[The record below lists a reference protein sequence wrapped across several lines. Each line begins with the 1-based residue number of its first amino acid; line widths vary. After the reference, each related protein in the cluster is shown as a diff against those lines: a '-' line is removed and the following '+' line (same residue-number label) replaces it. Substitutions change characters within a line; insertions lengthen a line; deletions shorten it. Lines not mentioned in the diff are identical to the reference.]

1 MSFFTP
7 YTYVRAKPVRA
18 RVTPSRFRLT
28 YAFELRL
35 YTAEGAPV
43 AGSNRVVNLP
53 IAPRRYEVSAPL
65 AHEITPTLRGVA
77 AHEAGFV
84 MQEITVEGTCGIATK
99 TGWSPGSVSGATI
112 KGGGIFAADGNT
124 IWRELRNL
132 FLIYSQLLQTG
143 THRPVM
149 VWHDFDRDDHWIVVP
164 TAWEVDR
171 TAAETRVH
179 FPYRIKMTSVA
190 SADVGGIPG
199 EAQVVRTVESAVAAA
214 VGAVNLITAAA
225 LDAEALVNETTG
237 VVRDSTIAVLGAV
250 QSLGVA
256 AQGIRD
262 GVQDVLAVPYDVVRA
277 WRSLVQTWRA
287 ALSLDDE
294 FEAWDP
300 TDDSASIAVARYAN
314 AAAMEDAF
322 DALLARPEVFGER
335 LPDAQARNTA
345 LERGDRLLTQEEI
358 DLTLAAA
365 EADPAVSTG
374 LTARV
379 TPGSETRRRTLDSA
393 PVEAGDA
400 YIGTRV
406 YTVREGD
413 TLQGIAQ
420 REIGDATRWL
430 DIAALNRLRAP
441 YISPWAMPDT
451 VTPGD
456 TILIPVAV
464 DARDVSRQPPQARD
478 DAARRLLGID
488 IYLND
493 RGTWEA
499 DPATAQ
505 DLRIIGGIPNF
516 AQALE
521 RIKFRT
527 ELGAN
532 PIWPQIGILAPI
544 GQPNGAGVPEAVAL
558 SVRGVALGD
567 RRTAEITRLE
577 VADVGDGV
585 NVEIDIVPL
594 GAQATQT
601 LRAPAAAS

>member
-1 MSFFTP
+1 MAFFTP
-7 YTYVRAKPVRA
+7 YTYVKAKPVQP

-53 IAPRRYEVSAPL
+53 MAPTRYDVSAPL
-65 AHEITPTLRGVA
+65 AHELTPTLRGVA

-84 MQEITVEGTCGIATK
+84 MQEITVEGTCGLATK
-99 TGWSPGSVSGATI
+99 TGWSPGTVSGASI

-132 FLIYSQLLQTG
+132 FLIYSQLLNTG
-143 THRPVM
+143 THRPVL

-164 TAWEVDR
+164 SAWEVDR
-171 TAAETRVH
+171 TAEATRIH

-190 SADVGGIPG
+190 SADVGGLPG
-199 EAQVVRTVESAVAAA
+199 EASIVRVAESGVAAA
-214 VGAVNLITAAA
+214 LGAINLVTAAA
-225 LDAEALVNETTG
+225 LDAEALINTATG
-237 VVRDSTIAVLGAV
+237 LVLNSTVAVLGAV
-250 QSLGVA
+250 QSLGAA

-262 GVQDVLAVPYDVVRA
+262 GVQDVLAVPYGVVLA
-277 WRSLVQTWRA
+277 WRSLVQTWRE
-287 ALSLDDE
+287 ALSLDAE
-294 FEAWDP
+294 FAAWEP
-300 TDDSASIAVARYAN
+300 TDPDASAAVAYYAN
-314 AAAMEDAF
+314 AAAMEDAL
-322 DALLARPEVFGER
+322 DALLAQPEVFGEP
-335 LPDAQARNTA
+335 LSDAQARGAT
-345 LERGDRLLTQEEI
+345 LERGDRLLTQDEI
-358 DLTLAAA
+358 DATLFIA
-365 EADPAVSTG
+365 ESDPSLVRG

-379 TPGSETRRRTLDSA
+379 TPGSETRRGVAADGQNNA
-393 PVEAGDA
+393 PA

-413 TLQGIAQ
+413 TLHSIAQ
-420 REIGDATRWL
+420 REIGDTSRWV

-441 YISPWAMPDT
+441 YITPWGMPDT
-451 VTPGD
+451 VTPGT
-456 TILIPVAV
+456 TILIPVTV
-464 DARDVSRQPPQARD
+464 DARDVSRQAPRATD
-478 DAARRLLGID
+478 DADRRTLGVD
-488 IYLND
+488 IYLTPA
-493 RGTWEA
+493 GAWAA
-499 DPATAQ
+499 DPATSQ
-505 DLRIIGGIPNF
+505 DLRTIGGVPNF

-521 RIKFRT
+521 RIKFKT

-567 RRTAEITRLE
+567 RRTAEVIRLE
-577 VADVGDGV
+577 VVDLGDGV

-594 GAQATQT
+594 GTQATQT
-601 LRAPAAAS
+601 LRAPAVAT

>member
-1 MSFFTP
+1 MAFFTP
-7 YTYVRAKPVRA
+7 YTYVPSKPVRA
-18 RVTPSRFRLT
+18 RTTPSRFRLT

-35 YTAEGAPV
+35 YTAEGALM

-53 IAPRRYEVSAPL
+53 LAPTRYDLSSPL
-65 AHEITPTLRGVA
+65 AHELTPTLRGVA

-84 MQEITVEGTCGIATK
+84 MQEITIEGTCGIATK
-99 TGWSPGSVSGATI
+99 TGWSPGAISGASI
-112 KGGGIFAADGNT
+112 KGGGIFAGNGNT

-132 FLIYSQLLQTG
+132 FLIYSQLLDTG

-149 VWHDFDRDDHWIVVP
+149 IWHDFDRDDHLVVVP
-164 TAWEVDR
+164 TAWEVER
-171 TAAETRVH
+171 TAEATRIH

-190 SADVGGIPG
+190 SADVGGVPG
-199 EAQVVRTVESAVAAA
+199 EASVVRLVESGVSAA
-214 VGAVNLITAAA
+214 VGAINLITAVA
-225 LDAEALVNETTG
+225 LDAESLVNEATG

-262 GVQDVLAVPYDVVRA
+262 GVQDVLAVPWDVVRA

-294 FEAWDP
+294 FAAWDP
-300 TDDSASIAVARYAN
+300 TDESASVAVARYAD

-322 DALLARPEVFGER
+322 DALLAQPDVFGEV
-335 LPDAQARNTA
+335 LADAQARDAN

-358 DLTLAAA
+358 DATLAASQA
-365 EADPAVSTG
+365 NPSITRG

-379 TPGSETRRRTLDSA
+379 TPGSETRRQVEGDGPGPE
-393 PVEAGDA
+393 PV

-413 TLQGIAQ
+413 TLQGIAL
-420 REIGDATRWL
+420 REIGNTARWL

-441 YISPWAMPDT
+441 YISPWSMPDT
-451 VTPGD
+451 VSPGD
-456 TILIPVAV
+456 TILIPVTV
-464 DARDVSRQPPQARD
+464 DARDVSRQRPQAQD
-478 DAARRLLGID
+478 DADRRLLGVD
-488 IYLND
+488 FYLN
-493 RGTWEA
+493 GAGAWEA
-499 DPATAQ
+499 DPATSQ
-505 DLRIIGGIPNF
+505 DLRTIGGVPNF

-527 ELGAN
+527 ELGQN

-567 RRTAEITRLE
+567 RRTAEVTRLE
-577 VADVGDGV
+577 VTDLGDGAS
-585 NVEIDIVPL
+585 VEIDIVPL

-601 LRAPAAAS
+601 LRAPAVAT